1 MDSASIISHV
11 APSQIHLN
19 QNNNKSHNEH
29 DQSSQD
35 QILKQQMYTESV
47 ADIVDYSKK
56 PKQVFFLAKKWLKY
70 CAQKYGGY
78 SRIAVIFDIDETL
91 LLAHKNDTH
100 ITHHPVGYLLY
111 EYCRKH
117 HIDIH
122 LITARVGDNNSKEY
136 VRDQLRRLGYEGY
149 KSLYMVNSRH
159 QDDAT
164 PALFKG
170 KCRKTIARDSQ
181 KTIALNVGDQ
191 HTDIFADYDQISDD
205 VKQLLSSE
213 TYYFLKVKD
222 DYATMSLKFSSSKD
236 CYE

>member
-1 MDSASIISHV
+1 MDSTLNISHV
-11 APSQIHLN
+11 APSQIRLN
-19 QNNNKSHNEH
+19 QSEPN
-29 DQSSQD
+29 QSSQE
-35 QILKQQMYTESV
+35 QILKESV

-56 PKQVFFLAKKWLKY
+56 PKRVFFLAKKWLKY

-78 SRIAVIFDIDETL
+78 SRIVVIFDIDETL

-111 EYCRKH
+111 EYCRMH

-122 LITARVGDNNSKEY
+122 LITARVGDNNSREY

-181 KTIALNVGDQ
+181 KIVALNVGDQ

-205 VKQLLSSE
+205 VKQLLSPE
-213 TYYFLKVKD
+213 TYYFLTVKGD
-222 DYATMSLKFSSSKD
+222 HAKMSLKLSSNKD